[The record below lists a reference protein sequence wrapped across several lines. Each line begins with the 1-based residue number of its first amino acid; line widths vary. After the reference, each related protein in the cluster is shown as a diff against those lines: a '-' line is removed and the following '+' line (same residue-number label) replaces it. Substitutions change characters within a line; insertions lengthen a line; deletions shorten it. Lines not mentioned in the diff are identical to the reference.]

1 VINAISG
8 NVAISSGSLS
18 VDTIFATSG
27 NVGVGTS
34 LVLRAAN
41 AVTSGAGGNI
51 LLQAGTQVTTGGDGK
66 IIIRQPGGTPG
77 TNEIYLYT
85 VGTQHTLEGAG
96 ASSVYINLKARDKTY
111 VFGDG
116 TSAGSQWGSDFTTNS
131 DMRFGNTTR
140 IRWSNSSSTS
150 SLGNAGID
158 YASQGTLYISN
169 GLTSG
174 GSLAFKG
181 STTTLNSDVNNLSLD
196 GSAFQRLNV
205 TSGCSVTG
213 LSFVSGGAHVNGR
226 FIRLANVGTQN
237 LTLSNQDALSSGN
250 NRFYNYTSGNIVLGP
265 NRFVDAVY
273 DSTTGGW
280 RVYGDNYPY
289 VLPTTN
295 GTSGQLL
302 TTNGV
307 NNLAWANGFALTS
320 GSVTSGNV
328 GNNAINSGNVSSGSI
343 GVNHLI
349 SGLITTL
356 TLGSGQVTSGSIAS
370 GQISQFKLSSGT
382 VNSGHIGNNAVVS
395 GSIASG
401 SIGTNHCSSG
411 TLFSVTNPA
420 TNRVVT
426 SLASGT
432 NSATANTNLTY
443 DGSTLTANSVT
454 SGSTVISVTGQAGQL
469 FSVTDSNTG
478 DIYQVGDISGVPI
491 FTVNSNG
498 YVKVV
503 SNTFTGQTS
512 SFTAFSIADT
522 SGVAAFI
529 EYYAI
534 NTTTSAYRAGTVSS
548 VWNSTADTLVYSET
562 STDDLSGSTIG
573 LTFSAA
579 ITSNNFVLTANIAT
593 GTWTIKLGTR
603 VL

>member
-1 VINAISG
+1 
-8 NVAISSGSLS
+8 
-18 VDTIFATSG
+18 
-27 NVGVGTS
+27 
-34 LVLRAAN
+34 
-41 AVTSGAGGNI
+41 
-51 LLQAGTQVTTGGDGK
+51 
-66 IIIRQPGGTPG
+66 
-77 TNEIYLYT
+77 
-85 VGTQHTLEGAG
+85 
-96 ASSVYINLKARDKTY
+96 
-111 VFGDG
+111 
-116 TSAGSQWGSDFTTNS
+116 
-131 DMRFGNTTR
+131 MRFGNTTR

-320 GSVTSGNV
+320 GSVTSGFI
-328 GNNAINSGNVSSGSI
+328 GDNAVNSGNIASGSVGQYALASGSITADHIASGAVINTDIADNAVTSGKIASGTIGTIHISDSGILSGNIGSGSI

-370 GQISQFKLSSGT
+370 GSIGRFHIS
-382 VNSGHIGNNAVVS
+382 NAAVVS

-411 TLFSVTNPA
+411 TLFSVTNPS
-420 TNRVVT
+420 TNRVIT

-478 DIYQVGDISGVPI
+478 DIYQIGDISGVPI
-491 FTVNSNG
+491 MTVNSNG
-498 YVKVV
+498 YVKIV
-503 SNTFTGQTS
+503 SNTFTSQSS

-534 NTTTSAYRAGTVSS
+534 NTATSAYRAGTVSS

-562 STDDLSGSTIG
+562 STDDLGGSTIG

-579 ITSNNFVLTANIAT
+579 ITSNNFVLTANITT